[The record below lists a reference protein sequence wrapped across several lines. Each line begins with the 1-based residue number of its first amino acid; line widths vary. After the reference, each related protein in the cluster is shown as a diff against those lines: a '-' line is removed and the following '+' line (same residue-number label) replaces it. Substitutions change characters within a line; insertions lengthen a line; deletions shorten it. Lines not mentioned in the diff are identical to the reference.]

1 MAKIPDS
8 LVTMIL
14 QVVYPEPPKP
24 TFEGEDLIKLHSN
37 PWFAFIRTV
46 PGIVNLRATTD
57 STYCR
62 KPGGDHYQ
70 HYYVCVAFETITS
83 DGDLIYQSIKIE
95 HDSLKELNVHYGLN
109 GAASKSSALKKRL
122 DLLSEKQFFEAF
134 NIDVKKYVVNG
145 LSDHQLLM
153 IKQTFM

>member
-14 QVVYPEPPKP
+14 QAVYPEPSKP
-24 TFEGEDLIKLHSN
+24 IFAGDDLMKLNSN
-37 PWFAFIRTV
+37 PWFAFIQTV

-62 KPGGDHYQ
+62 KPGGEHYQ
-70 HYYVCVAFETITS
+70 HYYVCIAFETITS